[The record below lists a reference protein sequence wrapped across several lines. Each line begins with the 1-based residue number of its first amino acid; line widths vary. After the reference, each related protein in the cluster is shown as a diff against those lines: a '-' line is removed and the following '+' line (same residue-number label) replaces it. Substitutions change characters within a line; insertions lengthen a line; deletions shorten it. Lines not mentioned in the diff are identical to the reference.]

1 MADIVSAGR
10 GPAAGA
16 PAGDAKPEDFSAGGQ
31 RPDAVVVGP
40 GERLRDEAR
49 VPSRY
54 RVHLL
59 PDAKPTERGV
69 VYRRG
74 EDRFLLAW
82 SRVEHALGAEVG
94 EPEGVRTI
102 VFDLALEVSGAECVV
117 CRLDAE
123 PGEEATAVARAIQ
136 LGIGR
141 ERGSASLRALAAEGL
156 PTRCYSDLETLSE
169 ANLET
174 LRFRF

>member
-1 MADIVSAGR
+1 MADVGSARR
-10 GPAAGA
+10 GPAATA
-16 PAGDAKPEDFSAGGQ
+16 PAGDAKPEDFSAGQ
-31 RPDAVVVGP
+31 LRPDAVFGGLVESPEDRV
-40 GERLRDEAR
+40 R

-123 PGEEATAVARAIQ
+123 PGDEAVAVARAIQ

-141 ERGSASLRALAAEGL
+141 ERCSASLRAVAAEGL

>member
-1 MADIVSAGR
+1 MADLVSARR
-10 GPAAGA
+10 GGPPAT
-16 PAGDAKPEDFSAGGQ
+16 PAGDAKPEDFASGQ
-31 RPDAVVVGP
+31 LQPDAVVGGP
-40 GERLRDEAR
+40 IEGSRDQVR

-59 PDAKPTERGV
+59 PDAKPTERGI

-82 SRVEHALGAEVG
+82 SRVEHALAAEVG

-123 PGEEATAVARAIQ
+123 PGDEAIAVGRAIQ

-141 ERGSASLRALAAEGL
+141 ERCSPSLRALATEGL
-156 PTRCYSDLETLSE
+156 PTRCYADLETLSE